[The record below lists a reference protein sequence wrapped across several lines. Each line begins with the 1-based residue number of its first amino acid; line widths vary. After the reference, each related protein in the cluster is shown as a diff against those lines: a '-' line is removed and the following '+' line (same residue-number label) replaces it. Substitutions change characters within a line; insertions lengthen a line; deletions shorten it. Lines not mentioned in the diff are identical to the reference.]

1 MQLKIIIEPDED
13 VFMAYCPQLPG
24 CVSYGRD
31 HDEALKNIKEAIA
44 LYLRPIPQ
52 VFEQL
57 PTSAEVL
64 EIEI

>member
-13 VFMAYCPQLPG
+13 VFVAYCPQLPG
-24 CVSYGRD
+24 CVSYGKD
-31 HDEALKNIKEAIA
+31 HNEALENIKEAID

-57 PTSAEVL
+57 PTNAEVL
-64 EIEI
+64 EIAV

>member
-13 VFMAYCPQLPG
+13 VFVAYCPQLPG
-24 CVSYGRD
+24 CVSYGKD
-31 HDEALKNIKEAIA
+31 QDEALTNIKEAIE

-64 EIEI
+64 EIAV